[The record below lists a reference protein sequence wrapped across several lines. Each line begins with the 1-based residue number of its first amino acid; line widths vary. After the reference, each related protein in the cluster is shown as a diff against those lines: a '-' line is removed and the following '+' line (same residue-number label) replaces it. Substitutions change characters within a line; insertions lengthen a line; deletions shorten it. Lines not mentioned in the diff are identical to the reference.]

1 MSDQVQNFSVN
12 NGEYRGSVVHLDVS
26 YQHIIGLHTYPAAIS
41 QLLGQALAAIS
52 LFGLHNKQAA
62 KLALQLQSV
71 EPIKLLVVEINHLG
85 HIRGLIQWP
94 QDQNLVEPLRLHSGQ
109 LLMTITAATGDTQ
122 QGVIPIVEGQLSNS
136 LSHYFSQS
144 EQIHTSIIL
153 VADSQRA
160 AGLFIQK
167 MPDFK
172 DSDFVLSMEELQ
184 LLLNTLR
191 DEELLTDSPN
201 VLLGKLF
208 YQHEVMLH
216 ECHSLQFK
224 CNCTYDKMADAVRL
238 LGYEDALS
246 LLNTH
251 KTINVTCEF
260 CNQSYDFD
268 EKEVTTLFQ
277 KWH

>member
-1 MSDQVQNFSVN
+1 MSDQVQHFSLN
-12 NGEYRGSVVHLDVS
+12 NGEYRGSLVHLDLS
-26 YQHIIGLHTYPAAIS
+26 YQQIIGLHAYPPAIS
-41 QLLGQALAAIS
+41 QLLGEALAAIS
-52 LFGLHNKQAA
+52 LFGLHNTQAA

-71 EPIKLLVVEINHLG
+71 APIKLLVVEINHLG

-94 QDQNLVEPLRLHSGQ
+94 QDQDLIAPLQLQSGH
-109 LLMTITAATGDTQ
+109 LLMTMTSQQGETQ
-122 QGVIPIVEGQLSNS
+122 QGIIPITAGHLADS

-144 EQIHTSIIL
+144 EQIQTTIIL
-153 VADSQRA
+153 AADDQRA

-172 DSDFVLSMEELQ
+172 EGDFALSAEELEC
-184 LLLNTLR
+184 LLNTLR
-191 DEELLTDSPN
+191 DDELLTDSPSI
-201 VLLGKLF
+201 LLGKLF
-208 YQHEVMLH
+208 YEHEVILYD
-216 ECHSLQFK
+216 CHTLQFK
-224 CNCTYDKMADAVRL
+224 CSCNHEKMADAVRL

-268 EKEVTTLFQ
+268 DSEVATLFQ

>member
-1 MSDQVQNFSVN
+1 MSDQVQHFSVN
-12 NGEYRGSVVHLDVS
+12 HGEYRGSIVHLDLS
-26 YQHIIGLHTYPAAIS
+26 YQQIIGLHAYPTVIS

-52 LFGLHNKQAA
+52 LFGLQNTQAA

-71 EPIKLLVVEINHLG
+71 APIKLLVVEINHLG

-94 QDQNLVEPLRLHSGQ
+94 QDQALIEPLQLQSGQ
-109 LLMTITAATGDTQ
+109 LLMTMTSTQGEKQ
-122 QGVIPIVEGQLSNS
+122 QGIIPINAGRLADS

-144 EQIHTSIIL
+144 EQIHTTIIL
-153 VADSQRA
+153 AADDQRA

-172 DSDFVLSMEELQ
+172 DSDFVLSMDELQ
-184 LLLNTLR
+184 CLLNTLR
-191 DEELLTDSPN
+191 EDELLTDSPTR
-201 VLLGKLF
+201 LLGKLF
-208 YQHEVMLH
+208 YEHEVILYD
-216 ECHSLQFK
+216 CHALQFR
-224 CNCTYDKMADAVRL
+224 CNCNHDKMADAVRL

-246 LLNTH
+246 LLSTH
-251 KTINVTCEF
+251 KTIHVTCEF

-268 EKEVTTLFQ
+268 QGEIATLFQ